1 MICIW
6 MKDSHHMY
14 EFTPGCKSKERG
26 LSVGLGERE
35 LKTFGVKG
43 GVMLREECNLVREQ
57 D

>member
-1 MICIW
+1 
-6 MKDSHHMY
+6 MY

-43 GVMLREECNLVREQ
+43 GVILREECNLVREQ